1 MKEPGN
7 AVFVKL
13 NEYRE
18 ILDVLDLI
26 KGKIRDAKDVINT
39 LNDLKNKEDAEIQK
53 WAQSFSDLEN
63 KAADIDSLLSQSDE
77 A

>member
-1 MKEPGN
+1 MKEPRN

-13 NEYRE
+13 TEYKE
-18 ILDVLDLI
+18 ILDVLELI
-26 KGKIRDAKDVINT
+26 KSKIHEAKDTINN

-53 WAQSFSDLEN
+53 WVHCFSDLEG
-63 KAADIDSLLSQSDE
+63 KAADIDSLLSQSSE